1 LIYSFKNE
9 IHSSCFNLRE
19 KINKD
24 NTRGVK
30 NKTTF
35 RQHARV
41 VTAGETVLLSAASWC
56 AASYV
61 RMRTTV
67 KHHAAGTVKRTVPY
81 KEFCIFFIKW
91 GMATHIKLRII
102 YCTSIKKELKKKGLI
117 ILHVINNIKWQ

>member
-1 LIYSFKNE
+1 MYSFKNE

-19 KINKD
+19 KITKH

-30 NKTTF
+30 KI
-35 RQHARV
+35 
-41 VTAGETVLLSAASWC
+41 LSANTPGSALRERQCYLSLVASC

-81 KEFCIFFIKW
+81 KDFCIFFVNS
-91 GMATHIKLRII
+91 GMATDIKLKDYNKYKERI
-102 YCTSIKKELKKKGLI
+102 KEKRTHYI
-117 ILHVINNIKWQ
+117 ICYR

>member
-30 NKTTF
+30 KKATF
-35 RQHARV
+35 RQRARV
-41 VTAGETVLLSAASWC
+41 GTAGETVLLSAASSR

-61 RMRTTV
+61 RMHTTV

-81 KEFCIFFIKW
+81 KVFCIFFIIR
-91 GMATHIKLRII
+91 GMATDIKLKDYILYKYKGGIKEKWTHYII
-102 YCTSIKKELKKKGLI
+102 CYR
-117 ILHVINNIKWQ
+117 